1 MIRAAF
7 IDKDGTLIHNVP
19 HNVNPELVTLAP
31 GAAAALELLASH
43 GFHAIV
49 VSNQPGIADGRFTQ
63 SALAAVERRIRELLT
78 PARVAIDAFYFCPH
92 SANQG
97 CRCRKPAPG
106 LLLDAAADHDVDLAR
121 SWMVGDILDDVE
133 AGRRAGCRAALVV
146 NGNETVWRLGP
157 FRTPDVVAR
166 SLDAAARWIV
176 DADCKPHAR
185 LRRPPQENAVAPRV
199 ARRR

>member
-7 IDKDGTLIHNVP
+7 IDKDGTLIDNVP
-19 HNVNPELVTLAP
+19 HNVDPELVALAP
-31 GAAAALELLASH
+31 GAVAALELLTSH
-43 GFHAIV
+43 GFHPIV
-49 VSNQPGIADGRFTQ
+49 VSNQPGIADGRFPQ
-63 SALAAVERRIRELLT
+63 SALAAVERRIRELLAPSRAT
-78 PARVAIDAFYFCPH
+78 IDAFYYCPH
-92 SANQG
+92 SADG
-97 CRCRKPAPG
+97 ACRCRKPAPG
-106 LLLDAAADHDVDLAR
+106 LLLDAAADRDIDLAR
-121 SWMVGDILDDVE
+121 SWMLGDILDDVE

-176 DADCKPHAR
+176 DAEHKPHAR
-185 LRRPPQENAVAPRV
+185 LRSRPQENALAPRV